1 MSNVKEILEI
11 VGEAQKAVIEAQGV
25 DDPERFQNAQYKLA
39 SAKQMLSEMNTQG
52 MEESSLIEIRRAE
65 ELVRHL
71 SEAHEAN
78 RAY

>member
-1 MSNVKEILEI
+1 MSKIEELIDI
-11 VGEAQKAVIEAQGV
+11 VGLAEKAVIEAQGV
-25 DDPERFQNAQYKLA
+25 DDQERFQNAQYHLVA
-39 SAKQMLSEMNTQG
+39 AKQMLSEVNTRSWDD
-52 MEESSLIEIRRAE
+52 SSLIQIKRAE